1 MLSDGTIIALA
12 SPIGSGAIGLI
23 RISGTQAFK
32 KTALFFRSK
41 SKKKFENLSANTSHL
56 GDFVV
61 NKKLIDEV
69 KAYNS
74 KTTTANKTRN
84 VGGAAVRAKNLME
97 QQKRTKKNRN
107 VSGRNKPKTTKSRT
121 AKPRK

>member
-1 MLSDGTIIALA
+1 MVMPVGLAAASRLLA
-12 SPIGSGAIGLI
+12 SK
-23 RISGTQAFK
+23 GTREAVK
-32 KTALFFRSK
+32 KY
-41 SKKKFENLSANTSHL
+41 
-56 GDFVV
+56 G
-61 NKKLIDEV
+61 KKLIDEV